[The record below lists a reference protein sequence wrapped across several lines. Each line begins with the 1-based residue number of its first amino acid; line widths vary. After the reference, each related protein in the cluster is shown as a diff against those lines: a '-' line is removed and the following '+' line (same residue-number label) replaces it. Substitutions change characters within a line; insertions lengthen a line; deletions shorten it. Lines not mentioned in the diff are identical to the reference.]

1 MQFNDGVL
9 CSLIFYKILY
19 STMYIYN
26 DSNVR
31 AQLRNSL
38 IYYTDIHS
46 TSHTMYDAR
55 ERGGKMRRRKDRKND
70 AEERGRVI

>member
-1 MQFNDGVL
+1 MTTYEHN
-9 CSLIFYKILY
+9 Y
-19 STMYIYN
+19 SKKFVY
-26 DSNVR
+26 
-31 AQLRNSL
+31 A
-38 IYYTDIHS
+38 YTDIHS

>member
-1 MQFNDGVL
+1 MAFFG
-9 CSLIFYKILY
+9 SLIFYKILY

-31 AQLRNSL
+31 AQLRNSFM
-38 IYYTDIHS
+38 YYTDIYS

-70 AEERGRVI
+70 AYRKWR